1 MISAVTQ
8 SLPTKPGARES
19 DHAILANFLSPHKNQ
34 KQREKFESNRAK
46 KIIRIPGGVVSH
58 QNISH
63 KIMGHGFFLTLKEK
77 KTKNKPQTRILKTGL
92 FLFKNRSQIEAF
104 SDESYEI
111 SSPAYLFCVCVYVCV
126 SFSVM
131 SKSL

>member
-34 KQREKFESNRAK
+34 KQRFESNRAK

-58 QNISH
+58 KNISH

-77 KTKNKPQTRILKTGL
+77 QKTKNKKQ
-92 FLFKNRSQIEAF
+92 KNLRLEF
-104 SDESYEI
+104 
-111 SSPAYLFCVCVYVCV
+111 
-126 SFSVM
+126 
-131 SKSL
+131 

>member
-1 MISAVTQ
+1 MISAATQ

-58 QNISH
+58 QNINH
-63 KIMGHGFFLTLKEK
+63 KTMGHGFSSMLKK
-77 KTKNKPQTRILKTGL
+77 KKKQLRLE
-92 FLFKNRSQIEAF
+92 F
-104 SDESYEI
+104 
-111 SSPAYLFCVCVYVCV
+111 
-126 SFSVM
+126 
-131 SKSL
+131 